1 MCTDVKLHKKIIGRK
16 DIMNFT
22 FEVEKT
28 CKHTGARAGMLH
40 TPHGDIKTPI
50 YMPVGTQATV
60 KAVDSR
66 ELLEMNAQIILSNT
80 YHLYLRPGHE
90 LIREA
95 GGLHSF
101 MNWERPI
108 LTDSGGFQVFSLGLL
123 NKISEDGVEFQSH
136 IDGSRHLITPEKAME
151 IQNALG
157 SDIIM
162 AFDECVSYPTS
173 YEDTKS
179 SMEMTHRWAK
189 RCVAAHKDEKQ
200 ALFGIVQGGMYR
212 DLREQSS
219 KFIRDCDFIGNAI
232 GGLSVGEPKPLMYE
246 MLEVVT
252 DILPQ
257 NKPRYLMGVG
267 TPDCLVNGIARGVDM
282 FDCVLQTRNARNAT
296 LLTSHGKV
304 NILNK
309 KYERDFTPLD
319 PACGCFTCKNHT
331 RAYLRHLF
339 KAKEILGARLA
350 TIHNLY
356 FTLKL
361 VEGAREAILNDCY
374 PEYMEKILQVYG

>member
-1 MCTDVKLHKKIIGRK
+1 
-16 DIMNFT
+16 MNNNFS
-22 FEVEKT
+22 FEVVKT
-28 CKHTGARAGMLH
+28 CKDTGARAGILH

-60 KAVDSR
+60 KAVDTR
-66 ELLEMNAQIILSNT
+66 ELKEMNAQIILSNT

-90 LIREA
+90 LIRQA
-95 GGLHSF
+95 GGLHKF
-101 MNWERPI
+101 MNWDRPI

-136 IDGSRHLITPEKAME
+136 IDGSRHLITPEKAVE

-157 SDIIM
+157 SDIMM

-173 YEDTKS
+173 YEDTKA
-179 SMEMTHRWAK
+179 SMEMTHRWAD
-189 RCVAAHKDEKQ
+189 RCKNAHKNEKQ

-212 DLREQSS
+212 DLRAESA
-219 KFIRDCDFIGNAI
+219 KFITDCDFIGNAI

-252 DILPQ
+252 DILPAT
-257 NKPRYLMGVG
+257 KPRYLMGVG

-296 LLTSHGKV
+296 LLTSRGKV

-309 KYERDFTPLD
+309 KYETDFTPLD
-319 PACGCFTCKNHT
+319 ENCSCFACRNHT
-331 RAYLRHLF
+331 KAYMRHLF
-339 KAKEILGARLA
+339 KSKEILGARLA
-350 TIHNLY
+350 TLHNLH

-361 VEGAREAILNDCY
+361 VEEARQAILDDCY
-374 PEYMEKILQVYG
+374 KEYMEKILHIYG